1 MTETGPAVSYKDS
14 KSTQS
19 EVDKET
25 TSEKKV
31 ATTKSSLDVE
41 AEKDSKKRK
50 ESVNKVCQKINV
62 INVLE
67 PPTNRRDRK
76 SALQR
81 FNLFHHLIVNEEHKV
96 LYCFMPKVGCSNM
109 KRIFVVMEGLYP
121 SVEKVN
127 IHIMNQEIVRLDNK
141 KFTTEQQ
148 KYMLKN
154 FYKFMIVRD
163 PFERLVSAYRN
174 KWQNKRNIEL
184 HAHLGKTIIEKYR
197 YNNTRTV
204 ETGND
209 MSFTEYARYLIDSPP
224 WEVNE
229 HWMQYE
235 ELCRPCNVKYD
246 FIGSIDTLSRDVTHA
261 MRQIHVNETKHHLVH
276 MRGTPL
282 TKSKQ
287 TTADFLKELP
297 RKYFDQLMAIYKTD
311 HELFGYPL
319 PKYETL
325 DKRYTSPGENSN
337 S

>member
-1 MTETGPAVSYKDS
+1 
-14 KSTQS
+14 
-19 EVDKET
+19 
-25 TSEKKV
+25 
-31 ATTKSSLDVE
+31 
-41 AEKDSKKRK
+41 
-50 ESVNKVCQKINV
+50 
-62 INVLE
+62 
-67 PPTNRRDRK
+67 
-76 SALQR
+76 
-81 FNLFHHLIVNEEHKV
+81 
-96 LYCFMPKVGCSNM
+96 MPKVGCSNL

-141 KFTTEQQ
+141 KFTKEQQ
-148 KYMLKN
+148 EYMLKN

-174 KWQNKRNIEL
+174 KWQNKRNVEL

-209 MSFTEYARYLIDSPP
+209 VSFTEYARYLIDSPA

-246 FIGSIDTLSRDVTHA
+246 FIASIDTLSRDVTHA
-261 MRQIHVNETKHHLVH
+261 MRQIHASETKHHLVH
-276 MRGTPL
+276 MRDTPL

-297 RKYFDQLMAIYKTD
+297 KKYFDQLLVIYKTD

-325 DKRYTSPGENSN
+325 DKRYTPPDQNGNS
-337 S
+337 